1 MPNLAPD
8 PAENDAAAVTPVLPL
23 TVDQALVLKKCTDF
37 VDFQLWPLNTNLNP
51 EAWLPNFGAAEIEHA
66 VHLLNSFM
74 YFSET
79 LVDHIFAS
87 AFRNL
92 SNLLFSTAGTFS
104 NTQKIWAAFVRQ
116 VLVTYVTGEV
126 PNASDSGY
134 LFARKAR
141 QVLQLPE
148 NQIVTPPEALEVL
161 TQNPSTPIVFV
172 DDFVGSGNQFIATWE
187 RKYQFASQ
195 DLSFSDLSIPGPQ
208 VFYCPA
214 FCTEYG
220 LGNINRKCPTVAV
233 NAGNFLSKRYSALD
247 VELLV
252 WPEHLRSS
260 ASDFL
265 RTASERAGIPDTN
278 GAQDDWRG
286 FHKLGLA
293 IAFSHSVPDAT
304 IPLFYWEQNGWSPL
318 VHRR

>member
-23 TVDQALVLKKCTDF
+23 TVDQALVFKKCTDF

-87 AFRNL
+87 AFPNL

-134 LFARKAR
+134 LFARKAQ
-141 QVLQLPE
+141 QVLQLPG

-161 TQNPSTPIVFV
+161 SSESFDPDSIRRRFRWIRQSIHCDLGTKISIRLFRIFRSLTFNSSHKCFICQLFAPNMGWVTLTISARQSRSMRVISSQSDIVHST
-172 DDFVGSGNQFIATWE
+172 
-187 RKYQFASQ
+187 
-195 DLSFSDLSIPGPQ
+195 
-208 VFYCPA
+208 
-214 FCTEYG
+214 
-220 LGNINRKCPTVAV
+220 
-233 NAGNFLSKRYSALD
+233 
-247 VELLV
+247 
-252 WPEHLRSS
+252 
-260 ASDFL
+260 
-265 RTASERAGIPDTN
+265 
-278 GAQDDWRG
+278 
-286 FHKLGLA
+286 
-293 IAFSHSVPDAT
+293 
-304 IPLFYWEQNGWSPL
+304 
-318 VHRR
+318 